1 MTAYRP
7 PEPDSPD
14 LLRQDTD
21 NEIDLAT
28 LWQGVRQRLPVIL
41 LTAALL
47 ALAVYLWSRA
57 QPRVYEAAAGLLA
70 SSSQSQIG
78 VVGGSVISPL
88 PPGTVAEVV
97 ESPLILRPLIEAV
110 RDNQAIAPAE
120 RQRLVKQLT
129 RELLTPVREGEGSQ
143 RNRTV
148 SVTADQGG
156 GENSIYQVRARAQ
169 TPQAAQ
175 VLVNL
180 TGKLLLNWDA
190 ERTLRDVRLAR
201 ENFTLQLAQT
211 DRRLALPG
219 LSALERQTLLYRRA
233 TMQDNLA
240 QLSFLEQARPGVLK
254 PLTSAV
260 EPLRPVTPSPLRN
273 AVLAGLLALLLG
285 TGVAALL
292 SVLDRRVQTD
302 AELLT
307 LNLPVLGRLP
317 RLRPSG
323 SFSLAQSEA
332 LGFLRVNLQATLRQP
347 RPILMIAGLAGGEG
361 ASSLT
366 AALASSLADS
376 GQRVLLLDADLW
388 RGGQQDLWDVGTGGQ
403 PGHAPGRT
411 GGAHSFAEALRAPV
425 NVEVKPVAPNIDLLP
440 AGSAPH
446 GSLALLSRPE
456 LGEWLRRWSQGYDV
470 VLVDSPPLLA
480 LADGLALGQQVDAV
494 LLVTEMGRTRLPDVC
509 QVLRS
514 ARLADVPVVGFVLNK
529 VAGPSRMPRRY
540 GPALPAPPAPAA
552 PTPTVKEVR

>member
-1 MTAYRP
+1 MTVYRP
-7 PEPDSPD
+7 PEPDSSD
-14 LLRQDTD
+14 LHRQDTET
-21 NEIDLAT
+21 EIDLAT
-28 LWQGVRQRLPVIL
+28 LWQGVRRRLPVIL
-41 LTAALL
+41 LTAAVLS
-47 ALAVYLWSRA
+47 LAVYLWSRA
-57 QPRVYEAAAGLLA
+57 QPPVYEAAASLLA

-88 PPGTVAEVV
+88 PPGTVAGVV

-110 RDNQAIAPAE
+110 RENQAIAPAE

-129 RELLTPVREGEGSQ
+129 RELLTQDPLESRQQQS
-143 RNRTV
+143 TV
-148 SVTADQGG
+148 SVSADQGG

-169 TPQAAQ
+169 TPRAAQ
-175 VLVNL
+175 VLANL
-180 TGKLLLNWDA
+180 TGELLLNWDA

-254 PLTSAV
+254 SLTSAV

-292 SVLDRRVQTD
+292 TVLDRRVQTE
-302 AELLT
+302 AELLA

-317 RLRPSG
+317 HLRRSG
-323 SFSLAQSEA
+323 SLSPGQSGA
-332 LGFLRVNLQATLRQP
+332 LGFLRVNLQATLQQP
-347 RPILMIAGLAGGEG
+347 RPILMIAGIAGGEG

-366 AALASSLADS
+366 AALASSLAAS

-388 RGGQQDLWDVGTGGQ
+388 RGQQQDLWDVGTGGQ
-403 PGHAPGRT
+403 PGYAPGGT
-411 GGAHSFAEALRAPV
+411 GGARSFAEALRAPA

-440 AGSAPH
+440 AGSAPQ

-494 LLVTEMGRTRLPDVC
+494 LLVTEMGRTRLPDVG

-514 ARLADVPVVGFVLNK
+514 ARLAGVPVVGFVLNK

-540 GPALPAPPAPAA
+540 GPALPAQPAPAA
-552 PTPTVKEVR
+552 PAPTIKEVR